1 MSLLIVEDNKD
12 LVQVLAEGFAENGF
26 SVESAFSGEEGLE
39 KSRETEIECVI
50 LDLMLPEMNGLEML
64 RKLREEGN
72 VTPVIIL
79 TALDSVEDKVEG
91 LNSGADDYL
100 VKPFDFRELLARVR
114 TLVRRSSDQQRPILK
129 CGGLVLDPVARECR
143 VDNVAVPLRRREFD
157 ILELLMRYEN
167 QVFSRERIITHVWQ
181 KEYDGTSNVVDV
193 HVKYLRDKL
202 RKVGYDAL
210 IVTVRGVGYKVNC
223 PAYN

>member
-50 LDLMLPEMNGLEML
+50 LDLMLPEMNGLDML

-72 VTPVIIL
+72 ATPVIIL

-100 VKPFDFRELLARVR
+100 VKPFDFRELLAASGRLSAEVR
-114 TLVRRSSDQQRPILK
+114 TNS
-129 CGGLVLDPVARECR
+129 
-143 VDNVAVPLRRREFD
+143 
-157 ILELLMRYEN
+157 
-167 QVFSRERIITHVWQ
+167 
-181 KEYDGTSNVVDV
+181 
-193 HVKYLRDKL
+193 
-202 RKVGYDAL
+202 AL
-210 IVTVRGVGYKVNC
+210 S
-223 PAYN
+223 